1 MKNFELRVGYV
12 VKDADGDYSLVIRH
26 QGKLHGVCFPSNDD
40 ELGMVLN
47 IDSECMT
54 IDSTDIIKVYGWSEA
69 VSVDAE
75 FSICTVSR
83 PVLWERE
90 EKKEITFDSEW
101 EDLKTREDKL
111 KWIELAR
118 EKVKEESKTNPTM
131 LLASVLL
138 NPLLDV
144 CENEVEKEYEED

>member
-1 MKNFELRVGYV
+1 MKNFELKVGYL
-12 VKDADGDYSLVIRH
+12 VKDVAGDYSLVIRH
-26 QGKLHGVCFPSNDD
+26 QGKLYGICFPSNDED
-40 ELGMVLN
+40 GVVLD
-47 IDSECMT
+47 IDSERMT
-54 IDSTDIIKVYGWSEA
+54 IDNEDIVKVYGWSEA

-75 FSICTVSR
+75 FSICTISR
-83 PVLWERE
+83 PVLWERKA
-90 EKKEITFDSEW
+90 KKEITFDSDW
-101 EDLKTREDKL
+101 EDLETKADKL

-144 CENEVEKEYEED
+144 CENEVEKEYKED